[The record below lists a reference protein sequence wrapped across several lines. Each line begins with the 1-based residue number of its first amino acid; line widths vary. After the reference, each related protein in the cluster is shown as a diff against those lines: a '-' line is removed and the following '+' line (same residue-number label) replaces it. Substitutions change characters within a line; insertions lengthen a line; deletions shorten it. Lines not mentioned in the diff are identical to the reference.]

1 MFTPLPKRK
10 IAHWLRT
17 ADVHVAL
24 MRGPQ
29 SYLKDAVNNKFFD
42 ALAAGKPIANN
53 FDGWQSHVAKEAGV
67 GLILD
72 PDNIKAAARGLVDAL
87 HDDDWLSKVPSRGR
101 KLAEGRFNRDRL
113 ALQLENILATVVTK

>member
-67 GLILD
+67 RLILD

-87 HDDDWLSKVPSRGR
+87 HDDDWLSKVRGVDFC
-101 KLAEGRFNRDRL
+101 EGRFDRDRL